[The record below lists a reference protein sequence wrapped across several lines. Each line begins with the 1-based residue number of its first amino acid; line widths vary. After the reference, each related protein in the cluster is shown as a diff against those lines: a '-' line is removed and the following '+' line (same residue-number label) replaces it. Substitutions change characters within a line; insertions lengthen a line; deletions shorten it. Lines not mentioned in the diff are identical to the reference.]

1 MQVDGVPEKSTE
13 RFVGSAGLVKI
24 GEEFVPARWLHLQ
37 SECADGSIKYDPVA
51 ADGEVI
57 KMPLKTCIQRDL
69 SSDIDVRRTCIH
81 VGKKSNGFACRRG
94 CELVVKCDELLLIQ

>member
-1 MQVDGVPEKSTE
+1 MFRLSQVDGVPEKSTE

-81 VGKKSNGFACRRG
+81 VGKKATASLA
-94 CELVVKCDELLLIQ
+94 EEVASLL

>member
-1 MQVDGVPEKSTE
+1 VLLVQVDGVPEKSTE
-13 RFVGSAGLVKI
+13 RFVGSAGLVRV

-51 ADGEVI
+51 ADGGVI
-57 KMPLKTCIQRDL
+57 QMSLKTCTQRDL

-81 VGKKSNGFACRRG
+81 VGKKATASLA
-94 CELVVKCDELLLIQ
+94 EEIASLL